1 MDEFDRAIM
10 EALNESVPV
19 AEFSTDLVGRLVAR
33 TRRRS
38 RFWRL
43 LLALGLVSAATA
55 AVMTASTIL
64 MDSETPPLE
73 TDKIQEAAYE
83 TPHIADTTS
92 RHNDST
98 TNMAEANLPENH
110 ETQGESKVNNPV
122 LKTAAVL
129 TGTLALSAAA
139 PTRADG
145 YQFIVSGYPTADPCH
160 SSVSGGT
167 SLAAG
172 MLADTSAADTLE
184 ARSRTSGNSAGIALR
199 FDKYRG
205 IMLILR

>member
-1 MDEFDRAIM
+1 MDEFDLAIM

-43 LLALGLVSAATA
+43 LLALGLVSVATA

-64 MDSETPPLE
+64 MDSETLPLE
-73 TDKIQEAAYE
+73 TDKTQEAAYE

-92 RHNDST
+92 RHDDSAT
-98 TNMAEANLPENH
+98 DMAEANLPENN
-110 ETQGESKVNNPV
+110 ENQGESKVNNPV

-129 TGTLALSAAA
+129 TGTLALSAAT

-145 YQFIVSGYPTADPCH
+145 YQFIVSGYPASDPCH
-160 SSVSGGT
+160 SAVSGGT
-167 SLAAG
+167 ALAAG
-172 MLADTSAADTLE
+172 VLADTSAADTLE
-184 ARSRTSGNSAGIALR
+184 ARARTSEDSAGIALR
-199 FDKYRG
+199 SDKYRG
-205 IMLILR
+205 MMLIIR

>member
-1 MDEFDRAIM
+1 MDEFDRAIT

-43 LLALGLVSAATA
+43 LLALGLVSVATA

-73 TDKIQEAAYE
+73 TDKTQEAAYE

-98 TNMAEANLPENH
+98 TDMAEANLPENN
-110 ETQGESKVNNPV
+110 ENQGESKVNNPV

-129 TGTLALSAAA
+129 TGTLALSAAT

-145 YQFIVSGYPTADPCH
+145 YQFIVSGYPASDPCH
-160 SSVSGGT
+160 SAVSGGT
-167 SLAAG
+167 AFAAG
-172 MLADTSAADTLE
+172 VLADTSAADALE
-184 ARSRTSGNSAGIALR
+184 SRARTSEDSAGIALR

-205 IMLILR
+205 MMLILR

>member
-1 MDEFDRAIM
+1 MDEFDRAIT

-38 RFWRL
+38 RFWKL

-64 MDSETPPLE
+64 MDGETPPVE
-73 TDKIQEAAYE
+73 TDKSQEPACE
-83 TPHIADTTS
+83 TPYISDTAS
-92 RHNDST
+92 RHDDST
-98 TNMAEANLPENH
+98 TDMAEANLPENH

-129 TGTLALSAAA
+129 TGMLALSAAT

-145 YQFIVSGYPTADPCH
+145 YQFIVSGYPASDPCH
-160 SSVSGGT
+160 SAVSGGT
-167 SLAAG
+167 ELAAG
-172 MLADTSAADTLE
+172 VLVDTSAADALE
-184 ARSRTSGNSAGIALR
+184 ARARTSEDSAGIALR
-199 FDKYRG
+199 SDKYRG
-205 IMLILR
+205 MMLIIR